1 MLIEKDCCVENIN
14 AVRRAAVTKTLK
26 ESVCRRILI
35 LTAEFPF
42 LIIGEIRKVEGD
54 YVYVHVETTNVDEFE
69 KRTMRI
75 HVDRIIVFHI
85 ETTEYPIPKIGQE
98 NSFCEDVEKK

>member
-1 MLIEKDCCVENIN
+1 MLIEKNCCVENIN

-26 ESVCRRILI
+26 KSVCRRILI

-42 LIIGEIRKVEGD
+42 LIIGEIRDVDGD
-54 YVYVHVETTNVDEFE
+54 YVYVYVETTNVDQFE

-75 HVDRIIVFHI
+75 HIDRIIVFHI
-85 ETTEYPIPKIGQE
+85 ETTEYPIPKIGKE
-98 NSFCEDVEKK
+98 NRFCEGVDKK